1 MSIQPN
7 GRHEPSNNDVDAK
20 PNDWDQH
27 IEAARPQTD
36 YDIAYANKE
45 IDLARHEALIEGEQ
59 KFHQLGWKKLTIC
72 LIVKAIALGALS
84 IPSAF
89 ANLGMIAGVI
99 LTVGIGL
106 IAIYTSNVIGQV
118 AVKYPHVKHY
128 ADAVRLIWGRP
139 GYELCGA
146 MFVCYLTLLVG
157 SHTLSGTIAF
167 IRIVDDT
174 SLCALVWAVI
184 SAIILFLLAL
194 PPSFSEFAILGYID
208 FVSIIA
214 AIGITIIATG
224 ITASSTTGLSAV
236 EWSAWPPEDI
246 SLKSAFLSTTNI
258 VLAYSFAVSQFSFMS
273 EMHTPKD
280 YIKSIWSL
288 GLMEIFIYT
297 ITGALIYAFVGPEVR
312 SPALLSA
319 GFNVSRVA
327 FGVALPVIFIS
338 GSISSTVVGRYV
350 LTRAFPDSPIQY
362 VNTKAGWLAWTTLIG
377 VITIISFIIAEAVP
391 FFNALLGLI
400 SSLFISGFTF
410 YFPSLFWFYLLKE
423 GKWNASRW
431 NIILSITNVAVGVI
445 GLVILGMGTWASVQ
459 EIVDQY
465 AGGDVSGSFTCD
477 SSAYA

>member
-1 MSIQPN
+1 MSIQPD
-7 GRHEPSNNDVDAK
+7 RRPETSSDADAK
-20 PNDWDQH
+20 ATDWDQH
-27 IEAARPQTD
+27 IEASHPQPD
-36 YDIAYANKE
+36 YDPEYTNKE
-45 IDLARHEALIEGEQ
+45 FDIARHEALIEGEQ
-59 KFHQLGWKKLTIC
+59 KFHQLGWTKLTIC
-72 LIVKAIALGALS
+72 LVVKAIALGALS

-99 LTVGIGL
+99 LTVSIGL
-106 IAIYTSNVIGQV
+106 IAIYTSHVIGQV

-224 ITASSTTGLSAV
+224 VTATETTGLSAV

-312 SPALLSA
+312 SPALLSS
-319 GFNVSRVA
+319 GFTVSRVA
-327 FGVALPVIFIS
+327 FGIALPVIFIS
-338 GSISSTVVGRYV
+338 GSISSTVVGRYI

-362 VNTKAGWLAWTTLIG
+362 VNTRAGWLAWIILIA

-410 YFPSLFWFYLLKE
+410 YFPSLFWFFLLKE
-423 GKWNASRW
+423 GKWNATRW
-431 NIILSITNVAVGVI
+431 NVVLSITNFAVGII

-459 EIVDQY
+459 EIADQY
-465 AGGDVSGSFTCD
+465 SGGDVSGSFTCD
-477 SSAYA
+477 SGAYA